1 MRLPKLDFK
10 PMKNLLNLY
19 DRSKHINYLTEILSG
34 LTVSLA
40 LVPEAIAFAL
50 IAGLSPLT
58 GLYAAFSIGLI
69 TSLFGGRPGMISGAT
84 GAVAVVIVS
93 LAQSHGVEYIFATV
107 VLAGMIQMLAGALK
121 LGKFIRLV
129 PHSVMFGF
137 VNGLAI
143 VIFLAQ
149 LASFKVAGENGEL
162 GWMIGDQLNVMLGLV
177 FLTMLIIWGLPK
189 LTKAV
194 PASLTAILVVSA
206 IVLGLDIDT
215 RNVGDI
221 SSIKG
226 GFPPFH
232 IPEVPLTLETLS
244 IIFPYAF
251 IVAGVGLIES
261 LLTLNLIDE
270 ITETRGKSNKE
281 AMAQGL
287 ANVVTGFFSGMGG
300 CAMIGQ
306 SLINISSGARARLS
320 GIVASV
326 MLLVFIMFGAEYIEK
341 MPIAA
346 LTGLMIMVA
355 IGTFEWA
362 SIRAIGRMPTR
373 DNLVGF
379 LVAGI
384 TVLLHNLALAV
395 LIGVIISAL
404 VFAWENAKR
413 IRARKYVDEDGT
425 KHYEI
430 YGPLFFGSVQ
440 AFAEKFDIAT
450 DPDVVIIDFRES
462 RVNDMSG
469 IRAIGRM
476 PTRDNLVGF
485 LVAGITVLL
494 HNLALAV
501 LIGVII
507 SALVFAWENAKRI
520 RARKYVD
527 EDGTKH
533 YEIYGPLF
541 FGSVQAFAEKFD
553 IATDPDVV
561 IIDFRESR
569 VNDMSGIEAL
579 NKITERYTRAGKEL
593 HLRHLSPDC
602 LKLLKNAEKIIDV
615 NIIEDPTYKVAVEI

>member
-1 MRLPKLDFK
+1 MHAIGLRNTYMNYVF
-10 PMKNLLNLY
+10 NLF
-19 DRSKHINYLTEILSG
+19 DRSNKINVLNEVLSG
-34 LTVSLA
+34 ITVSLA
-40 LVPEAIAFAL
+40 LIPEAIAFAL

-58 GLYAAFSIGLI
+58 GLYAAFSVGLI
-69 TSLFGGRPGMISGAT
+69 TSVFGGRPGMISGAT
-84 GAVAVVIVS
+84 GAIAVVIVS

-107 VLAGMIQMLAGALK
+107 ILAGIIQMTAGFLK

-129 PHSVMFGF
+129 PHPVMFGF

-149 LASFKVAGENGEL
+149 LASFKAPGSDGEL
-162 GWMIGDQLNVMLGLV
+162 EWMLGPQLNTMLGLV
-177 FLTMLIIWGLPK
+177 LLTMAIIWGLPK
-189 LTKAV
+189 ITKAI
-194 PASLTAILVVSA
+194 PASLAAILTVTA
-206 IVLGLDIDT
+206 IVLGFDLDT

-221 SSIKG
+221 SSIQG

-232 IPEVPLTLETLS
+232 VPDVPFTLETLN

-270 ITETRGKSNKE
+270 ITQTRGKSNRE
-281 AMAQGL
+281 AVAQGM
-287 ANVVTGFFSGMGG
+287 ANFVTGLFSGMGG

-326 MLLVFIMFGAEYIEK
+326 MLLIFIMFGAEYIER

-362 SIRAIGRMPTR
+362 SIRAIGKMPAR

-379 LVAGI
+379 LVAAI

-413 IRARKYVDEDGT
+413 IRARKYVDDAGT

-430 YGPLFFGSVQ
+430 YGPLFFGSAQ
-440 AFAEKFDIAT
+440 AFAEKFDVIN
-450 DPDVVIIDFRES
+450 DPD
-462 RVNDMSG
+462 
-469 IRAIGRM
+469 
-476 PTRDNLVGF
+476 T
-485 LVAGITVLL
+485 
-494 HNLALAV
+494 
-501 LIGVII
+501 
-507 SALVFAWENAKRI
+507 
-520 RARKYVD
+520 
-527 EDGTKH
+527 
-533 YEIYGPLF
+533 
-541 FGSVQAFAEKFD
+541 
-553 IATDPDVV
+553 V

-579 NKITERYTRAGKEL
+579 NKITERYLKAGKEL